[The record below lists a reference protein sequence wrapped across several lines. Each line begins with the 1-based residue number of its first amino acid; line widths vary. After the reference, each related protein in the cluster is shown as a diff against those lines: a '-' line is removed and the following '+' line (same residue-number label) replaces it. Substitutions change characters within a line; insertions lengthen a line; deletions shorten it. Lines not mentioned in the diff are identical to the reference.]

1 MKKRLGQ
8 FVSVFTIILLFSVSG
23 CIDDNDDQPP
33 RYLELVTTVEGQY
46 DDPVVVTDSETVLR
60 IEEYSGDFDF
70 ESSERILLKYEIT
83 GEEGRED
90 HDDQNTDSGV
100 DYSVKVISIQEVVTK
115 QVVELNEENR
125 DTIGSDPLFVNDIWL
140 GGGYLN
146 IDFSFYGDDKV
157 HYINVVKDP
166 AEQSDDETEI
176 HLEVRHDAR
185 GDDFR
190 QRYRGLMSFYLD
202 SLEVEEKNN
211 LKLIFENKEFYTTPF
226 PGFEIEYEY

>member
-1 MKKRLGQ
+1 MKNFGRTL
-8 FVSVFTIILLFSVSG
+8 SVFTLILMFVVTG

-33 RYLELVTTVEGQY
+33 RYLELGKTADGQY
-46 DDPVVVTDSETVLR
+46 DVPVVITDSENVLR

-70 ESSERILLKYEIT
+70 EHSERVLLKYEIT
-83 GEEGRED
+83 GEEDGRDE
-90 HDDQNTDSGV
+90 QTSDSDF
-100 DYSVKVISIQEVVTK
+100 DYSVKVLSIQEVVTK

-146 IDFSFYGDDKV
+146 IDFSFYGDGKV

-166 AEQSDDETEI
+166 DEQPEEETEI
-176 HLEVRHDAR
+176 HLEIRHDAR

-202 SLEVEEKNN
+202 SLEIDGANN
-211 LKLIFENKEFYTTPF
+211 LKLIFENQDFYSTPF

>member
-1 MKKRLGQ
+1 MKKFGQ
-8 FVSVFTIILLFSVSG
+8 IVFALLWLFSVTG

-33 RYLELVTTVEGQY
+33 RYLELGKTAEDQY
-46 DDPVVVTDSETVLR
+46 DVPVVITDSETVLR
-60 IEEYSGDFDF
+60 IEEYAGDFDF
-70 ESSERILLKYEIT
+70 EESERVLIKYEIT
-83 GEEGRED
+83 GEQDREER
-90 HDDQNTDSGV
+90 DDQNTDSEG
-100 DYSVKVISIQEVVTK
+100 DYTVKALSIQEVVTK

-146 IDFSFYGDDKV
+146 IDFSFYGDEKV

-166 AEQSDDETEI
+166 DEQPEEETEI
-176 HLEVRHDAR
+176 HLEIRHDAR

-202 SLEVEEKNN
+202 SLEVEGANSV
-211 LKLIFENKEFYTTPF
+211 KLVFENQDHYSTPF

>member
-1 MKKRLGQ
+1 MKKFEQ
-8 FVSVFTIILLFSVSG
+8 VVSVFALFLLFSVTG

-33 RYLELVTTVEGQY
+33 RYLELGKTAEGQY
-46 DDPVVVTDSETVLR
+46 DVPVVITDSEKILR
-60 IEEYSGDFDF
+60 IEEHAGDFDF
-70 ESSERILLKYEIT
+70 EYSKRVLLKYEIT
-83 GEEGRED
+83 GDEGREERD
-90 HDDQNTDSGV
+90 AENTDSGF
-100 DYSVKVISIQEVVTK
+100 DYSVKVLSIQEVVTK

-146 IDFSFYGDDKV
+146 IDFSFYGDGKV

-166 AEQSDDETEI
+166 EEQPEDETEI
-176 HLEVRHDAR
+176 HLEIRHDAR

-202 SLEVEEKNN
+202 SLEVEEVNRV
-211 LKLIFENKEFYTTPF
+211 KLIFENQDFYSTPF